1 MATPPYKPDKKERDW
16 YYHGFSKHPRLIAR
30 TGGDRWSEP
39 LYFHPYYFSG
49 STQLKKRYAIIS
61 DEEIISKWSRDLD
74 LALIQALNQS
84 RCRWTRFF
92 PIRIGLEDPERR
104 YGWRKKVTDLTTVLL
119 IAVEEDSLGW
129 EQGIDIALECRRLL
143 QAHGIENVEVE
154 ICEGSHNRHAACAR
168 LEAQIEPK
176 SSREGE
182 RTNEVVSKLLSQ
194 TGHPIAYLDRPNGQ
208 GTVGLHVKLEGQE
221 SKFYGLTC
229 RHVVSHGRKPHESY
243 TISGNSRQYHVQCGN
258 VDFEDIYYELEVAK
272 QDLEETLGSWQKLHD
287 SWEKELQYD
296 PEKAHMKPSK
306 QQTEV
311 RDRLQKEV
319 AYRTKVFDS
328 LQALKDKPSRQ
339 IGHLAFLPKGETSS
353 SQLGY
358 LKDWALVELDSEKF
372 THGPENKVFVGHD
385 FGGIVTRTMT
395 KKGPAHSEA
404 RTSGFFKLRLAE
416 PDEEIRE
423 PRHVAMRGS
432 TSGLTFGQ
440 TSGIGAVLRQSLED
454 GTSLYFWELL
464 VIPEGDKTYFSKEGD
479 SGSCVF
485 DLEGRVVGLLTGS
498 NDEDLEDAEEG
509 TGIPS
514 NVPITGG
521 ISRLWAGKSSPD
533 ISFVSPIG
541 WVLRDTEEFT
551 GFPPRLA

>member
-1 MATPPYKPDKKERDW
+1 MATPPYKPDSEERDR
-16 YYHGFSKHPRLIAR
+16 YYVGFIPRPRLIAR
-30 TGGDRWSEP
+30 TGGDRWSKP
-39 LYFHPYYFSG
+39 LYFHPYYITG
-49 STQLKKRYAIIS
+49 STQLEKKYAIIS
-61 DEEIISKWSRDLD
+61 DEEMISKWSRDLD
-74 LALIQALNQS
+74 LALIQALSQS

-104 YGWRKKVTDLTTVLL
+104 YGWRKKVDDLTTVLL

-143 QAHGIENVEVE
+143 QAHDIEDVEVE

-168 LEAQIEPK
+168 LEAQIEPQF
-176 SSREGE
+176 SQEGR
-182 RTNEVVSKLLSQ
+182 RTNELVSKMLS
-194 TGHPIAYLDRPNGQ
+194 HIVYPIAYLDRPRGQ
-208 GTVGLHVKLEGQE
+208 GTVGLHVKLEGQD

-243 TISGNSRQYHVQCGN
+243 TISGNSRQYHVQCGTIE
-258 VDFEDIYYELEVAK
+258 FEDIHNRLKDAK
-272 QDLEETLGSWQKLHD
+272 NDLEKTLEDWQKPHD
-287 SWEKELQYD
+287 SWERELQYD
-296 PEKAHMKPSK
+296 PEKAHKKPSS
-306 QQTEV
+306 QETEE
-311 RDRLQKEV
+311 RDRLRKEV
-319 AYRTKVFDS
+319 AYLTEVFDS
-328 LQALKDKPSRQ
+328 LQALEDKPSRQ

-353 SQLGY
+353 SQFGY
-358 LKDWALVELDSEKF
+358 LKDWALVELDLEKF

-385 FGGIVTRTMT
+385 FGEIVTRTKT
-395 KKGPAHSEA
+395 KDGPAHSEA

-423 PRHVAMRGS
+423 PRHVAVRGS
-432 TSGLTFGQ
+432 MSGLTFGQ
-440 TSGIGAVLRQSLED
+440 TSGIGAVLRQTLED

-464 VIPEGDKTYFSKEGD
+464 VIPEGDKTYFSREGD

-498 NDEDLEDAEEG
+498 NDEDLEDAEQG

-514 NVPITGG
+514 NIPTTGG
-521 ISRLWAGKSSPD
+521 ISRLWAGKSPPD

-541 WVLRDTEEFT
+541 WVLSDIEEFS
-551 GFPPRLA
+551 GFRPRLA